1 MSKLKVNELDTRSGT
16 DITVTAGKTLDTSA
30 GTLTMADDTVTYAK
44 MQDTTLGNRVLGTVV
59 QGTIAEVQ
67 IQTDMV
73 ADNAV
78 TLGKMESITRGSII
92 YGNATS
98 DPAALAI
105 GTSAQVL
112 TSDGSDI
119 SWAPTSSNAAVL
131 NDIATLALQQATQNN
146 QSAYNLANAFVDQYE
161 DSTGIDTTT
170 QVSRNTSGEYMS
182 TMDTSTI
189 DANTLMLLHMDGTN
203 AGTSFG
209 DAAPVPLTVTV
220 NNTTTT
226 TAEKKFGTAGG
237 DFTVTGSYLSVPA
250 TASLN
255 FAANA
260 SFTFDAWYKIP
271 SVGATLN
278 NRFFQKGSN
287 HANGYALLMDANN
300 IYFGYE
306 DANVVGFARNL
317 VVGTGNW
324 HHIAVV
330 RNVDAL
336 AIYLDG
342 VSKDT
347 ATSGTAANHNAA
359 TYLAASP
366 SSAGSDDR
374 WNGYMDEFRISN
386 VARWT
391 SGFTPQATP
400 YGSVEYATGNYTS
413 TTEAAIGTVS
423 KMGIVV
429 LYKNESGT
437 ATLDTDLVA
446 EVSANGGTNWTAAP
460 LTAGGTFST
469 GILIAKSNDITVGT
483 TGQAPKFRISFANQ
497 SAGVKETRVYG
508 ASLLY

>member
-1 MSKLKVNELDTRSGT
+1 MPRTTIRSE
-16 DITVTAGKTLDTSA
+16 DITDAQVKTAD
-30 GTLTMADDTVTYAK
+30 MAVDPTNASNLSSGSVPLA
-44 MQDTTLGNRVLGTVV
+44 QLGN
-59 QGTIAEVQ
+59 APA
-67 IQTDMV
+67 TD
-73 ADNAV
+73 
-78 TLGKMESITRGSII
+78 
-92 YGNATS
+92 
-98 DPAALAI
+98 
-105 GTSAQVL
+105 L
-112 TSDGSDI
+112 TG
-119 SWAPTSSNAAVL
+119 L
-131 NDIATLALQQATQNN
+131 QNDIATLALHSATQNN
-146 QSAYNLANAFVDQYE
+146 QTAYNLTNAFVDQYE
-161 DSTGIDTTT
+161 DSTGIDTTSSV
-170 QVSRNTSGEYMS
+170 QRNTGGEYMS
-182 TMDTSTI
+182 SIYGSTI
-189 DANTLMLLHMDGTN
+189 DANTLVLLHMDGVN
-203 AGTSFG
+203 AGTTFTDSS
-209 DAAPVPLTVTV
+209 PVPLTVTV

-226 TAEKKFGTAGG
+226 TSEKKFGTAGG

-260 SFTFDAWYKIP
+260 SFTFDAWYKVP
-271 SVGATLN
+271 SAGATLN

-287 HANGYALLMDANN
+287 HANGYGLFMSATN

-330 RNVDAL
+330 RNVDAV

-391 SGFTPQATP
+391 SGFTPETSA
-400 YGSVEYATGNYTS
+400 YGSVINATGNYTS
-413 TTEAAIGTVS
+413 TTETALATVS
-423 KMGIVV
+423 KMSIVV
-429 LYKNESGT
+429 LYENEYGT

-446 EVSANGGTNWTAAP
+446 EVSSNGGTNWTAAP
-460 LTAGGTFST
+460 LTAAGTFST
-469 GILIAKSNDITVGT
+469 GILSAKSDDITISNTGT
-483 TGQAPKFRISFANQ
+483 APKYRISFANQ
-497 SAGVKETRVYG
+497 VGSTKETRVKG
-508 ASLLY
+508 VALLY